1 MPTCMCGLQ
10 RVATQHN
17 CKPVSGVNKRQR
29 VFIWSNR
36 GKAYWVSKARIPVD
50 TSPRSI
56 SQSSAI
62 LLTRKHASRQQSI
75 SSQQSKHCV
84 CKTYEPSSSAQ
95 PCAVDGSCLFHQRAE
110 DGRCV
115 FDGTVMHGA
124 QVLKR
129 ILIGVEHCRL
139 IYDGRQ
145 SRHLRKWLLGP
156 PSESLVARALAALQS
171 ESMCTL
177 QCKVREPKLSG
188 SAAGTS
194 SSTSQIDDC
203 RT

>member
-1 MPTCMCGLQ
+1 MYVCLEYHSQATGRAASGSERADRCNRLQQQGKRLQVASARIGCTWLHLPRANRLHSAMPTCMCGLQ

-84 CKTYEPSSSAQ
+84 CKTYEPSSS
-95 PCAVDGSCLFHQRAE
+95 LQRI
-110 DGRCV
+110 
-115 FDGTVMHGA
+115 TP
-124 QVLKR
+124 L
-129 ILIGVEHCRL
+129 
-139 IYDGRQ
+139 
-145 SRHLRKWLLGP
+145 
-156 PSESLVARALAALQS
+156 
-171 ESMCTL
+171 T
-177 QCKVREPKLSG
+177 
-188 SAAGTS
+188 
-194 SSTSQIDDC
+194 
-203 RT
+203 